1 MQTSAQRTRGIKHI
15 STYIDVFDA
24 VFQSSDIAKRMKSL
38 NVCLLFHS
46 DCQHE
51 SKAHQVIWMP
61 CLKIIKTAVLLY
73 MNLSWNYSNLQMINP
88 INWPCLCF
96 FFSCILDPTTR
107 NVKILHRVVFTDT
120 VHSSISSNEWMN
132 EVNGCIHNFVLLFS
146 NLTLSSLLWNQESLC
161 EIVWES
167 NLC

>member
-1 MQTSAQRTRGIKHI
+1 MPTLAKRTRGIKHI

-61 CLKIIKTAVLLY
+61 CLKIMKTAVLLY
-73 MNLSWNYSNLQMINP
+73 MNLSWNYSNLQNDKSYK
-88 INWPCLCF
+88 LAVFKF
-96 FFSCILDPTTR
+96 FFLAFLILPQEML
-107 NVKILHRVVFTDT
+107 KFYI
-120 VHSSISSNEWMN
+120 EWFLLTQYTAAFLQMN
-132 EVNGCIHNFVLLFS
+132 K
-146 NLTLSSLLWNQESLC
+146 
-161 EIVWES
+161 
-167 NLC
+167 

>member
-1 MQTSAQRTRGIKHI
+1 MPTLAKRTRGIKHI

-61 CLKIIKTAVLLY
+61 CLKIMKTAVLLY
-73 MNLSWNYSNLQMINP
+73 MNLYWNYSNLQMINP
-88 INWPCLCF
+88 INWPCLRF
-96 FFSCILDPTTR
+96 FFLAFLILPQEML
-107 NVKILHRVVFTDT
+107 KFYI
-120 VHSSISSNEWMN
+120 EWFLLTQYTAAFLQMN
-132 EVNGCIHNFVLLFS
+132 K
-146 NLTLSSLLWNQESLC
+146 
-161 EIVWES
+161 
-167 NLC
+167 

>member
-1 MQTSAQRTRGIKHI
+1 MPTLAKRTRGIKHI

-61 CLKIIKTAVLLY
+61 CLKIVKTAVLLY
-73 MNLSWNYSNLQMINP
+73 MNLSWNYSNLQNDKSYK
-88 INWPCLCF
+88 LAVFKF
-96 FFSCILDPTTR
+96 FFLAFLILPQEML
-107 NVKILHRVVFTDT
+107 KFYI
-120 VHSSISSNEWMN
+120 EWFLLTQYTAAFLQMN
-132 EVNGCIHNFVLLFS
+132 K
-146 NLTLSSLLWNQESLC
+146 
-161 EIVWES
+161 
-167 NLC
+167 

>member
-1 MQTSAQRTRGIKHI
+1 MPTLAKRTRGIKHI

-24 VFQSSDIAKRMKSL
+24 MFQSSDIAKRMKSL

-96 FFSCILDPTTR
+96 FFSCILDPTTTT
-107 NVKILHRVVFTDT
+107 KFYIEGFLLTQYTAAFLQ
-120 VHSSISSNEWMN
+120 MN
-132 EVNGCIHNFVLLFS
+132 K
-146 NLTLSSLLWNQESLC
+146 
-161 EIVWES
+161 
-167 NLC
+167 